1 MPSSETSR
9 PLTSAS
15 ALTRRPMTA
24 LRMTHTISEVT
35 KTKAMIDTMPRICAP
50 SVAFRHSFHLGGLA
64 VAPEQQ
70 GRGVGT
76 RLMRDLLGELRAE
89 GVVRVELGVS
99 ADHPRGIAFYEKL
112 SF

>member
-1 MPSSETSR
+1 MSGDGAAG
-9 PLTSAS
+9 LKKQI
-15 ALTRRPMTA
+15 RRG
-24 LRMTHTISEVT
+24 TH
-35 KTKAMIDTMPRICAP
+35 R
-50 SVAFRHSFHLGGLA
+50 FRHSFHLGGLA